1 MNKRDNTDHFLD
13 GALIKPLGAGGPI
26 QLRRYL
32 PSPALSGVVR
42 HFWFVSWDLPVGQ
55 TYIQPVL
62 PLPAVNAVVEQDG
75 AWVYG
80 VWSRR
85 YDKVLS
91 GRGSAF
97 GTLFTPTGFFP
108 LCRSSVH
115 ELTDRRSAFDDVLR
129 VGESRLADAQRCQRL
144 CASFEAGLTDVQ
156 GVAALEQFWIE
167 CARGEAAATE
177 LQAWVTSIEQDP
189 ELIRVEQ
196 LAERHGVGVRTL
208 QRAMR
213 RVVGLG
219 PKQLIRRYRLLEA
232 ASQLATG
239 AACDQVGLALALG
252 YADQSHF
259 ARDFRA
265 VIGTSPGRQS
275 KQALATAPGATV
287 PHPSVVT
294 RSSGG

>member
-13 GALIKPLGAGGPI
+13 GALIKPLGASGPI

-32 PSPALSGVVR
+32 PSAALSGLVR

-91 GRGSAF
+91 GQGHAF
-97 GTLFTPTGFFP
+97 GTLFTATGFAPFW
-108 LCRSSVH
+108 RGSVH
-115 ELTDRRSAFDDVLR
+115 ELTDRRVAFGQALRASDEPRQADDARSLSLCRAFD
-129 VGESRLADAQRCQRL
+129 
-144 CASFEAGLTDVQ
+144 AGLTDTQ
-156 GVAALEQFWIE
+156 GVAELERYWLG
-167 CARGEAAATE
+167 CVRGELAPTE
-177 LQAWVTSIEQDP
+177 LQTWVASIEQDP

-196 LAERHGVGVRTL
+196 LAQRHGASVRTI

-232 ASQLATG
+232 ASQLTKG
-239 AACDQVGLALALG
+239 EACDQVALALALG

-265 VIGTSPGRQS
+265 VVGTSPGRQS
-275 KQALATAPGATV
+275 KQAAVKV
-287 PHPSVVT
+287 PHPSVVAVPT
-294 RSSGG
+294 DGGG